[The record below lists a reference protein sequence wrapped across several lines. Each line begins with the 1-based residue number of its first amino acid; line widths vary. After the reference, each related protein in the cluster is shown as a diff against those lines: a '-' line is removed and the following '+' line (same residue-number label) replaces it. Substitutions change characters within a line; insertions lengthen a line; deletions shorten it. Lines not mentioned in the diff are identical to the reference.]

1 MHDNFND
8 ELKEHLKIE
17 DKKRKKAGMVTLIFM
32 RKNNRGNMRKKG
44 RKLWMITLIMNK
56 KKI

>member
-1 MHDNFND
+1 MPGNFND

-32 RKNNRGNMRKKG
+32 RKNN
-44 RKLWMITLIMNK
+44 
-56 KKI
+56 